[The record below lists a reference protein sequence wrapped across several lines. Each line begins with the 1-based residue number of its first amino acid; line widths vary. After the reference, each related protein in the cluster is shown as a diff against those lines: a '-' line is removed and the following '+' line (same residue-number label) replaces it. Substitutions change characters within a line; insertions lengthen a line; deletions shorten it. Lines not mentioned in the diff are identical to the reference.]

1 MNSLCHSIDILK
13 VSADCQTQSSAEGR
27 GRNIGKVHGGHGG
40 GHNGLCPWHFTNTY
54 CSRWLTFCD
63 PVD

>member
-1 MNSLCHSIDILK
+1 MHSFCHSIDIFE

-40 GHNGLCPWHFTNTY
+40 GHNGLSVSLALY
-54 CSRWLTFCD
+54 KYLLLQVVSIL
-63 PVD
+63 